1 MTLINGLTLRLLHDR
16 MCPTFVQGKAPSELT
31 TMTPYGL
38 PQLLWVGFGGFLG
51 SIGRFVMAGAFNRFS
66 PALGFPVGTLTV
78 NILGCFLIGVLN
90 GLAETRSLLGPDIRI
105 FLFIGVLGGFTTYST
120 FGFESLA
127 LLKDGAILKASA
139 NIILHVLLG
148 LSAVWIGDTLGRL

>member
-1 MTLINGLTLRLLHDR
+1 
-16 MCPTFVQGKAPSELT
+16 
-31 TMTPYGL
+31 MTPYGL
-38 PQLLWVGFGGFLG
+38 PQLLLVGLGGFLG
-51 SIGRFVMAGAFNRFS
+51 SISRFVMAGAFNRFS

-78 NILGCFLIGVLN
+78 NILGCLLIGLLH

-105 FLFIGVLGGFTTYST
+105 FLFIGVLGGFTTFST

-139 NIILHVLLG
+139 NILLHVFLG
-148 LSAVWIGDTLGRL
+148 LAAVWIGDTLGRL

>member
-1 MTLINGLTLRLLHDR
+1 
-16 MCPTFVQGKAPSELT
+16 
-31 TMTPYGL
+31 MTPYGL

-66 PALGFPVGTLTV
+66 PALGFPVGTLAV
-78 NILGCFLIGVLN
+78 NILGCFLIGILY
-90 GLAETRSLLGPDIRI
+90 GLAETRSLLSPDIRI

-127 LLKDGAILKASA
+127 LLKDGAILKASS
-139 NIILHVLLG
+139 NIVLHIFVG
-148 LSAVWIGDTLGRL
+148 LTAVWLGDTLGRM

>member
-1 MTLINGLTLRLLHDR
+1 
-16 MCPTFVQGKAPSELT
+16 
-31 TMTPYGL
+31 MTPYGL
-38 PQLLWVGFGGFLG
+38 PQLLLIGFGGFLG

-66 PALGFPVGTLTV
+66 PAFGFPVGTLTV
-78 NILGCFLIGVLN
+78 NILGCFLIGLLH

-127 LLKDGAILKASA
+127 LIKDGAILKASA
-139 NIILHVLLG
+139 NIFLHVFVG
-148 LSAVWIGDTLGRL
+148 LAAVWLGDTLGRL

>member
-1 MTLINGLTLRLLHDR
+1 
-16 MCPTFVQGKAPSELT
+16 
-31 TMTPYGL
+31 MTPYGL
-38 PQLLWVGFGGFLG
+38 PQLLWVGVGGFLG
-51 SIGRFVMAGAFNRFS
+51 SVSRFVMAGMFNRFS

-78 NILGCFLIGVLN
+78 NILGCLLIGLLH

-139 NIILHVLLG
+139 NIFLHVFVG
-148 LSAVWIGDTLGRL
+148 LAAVWLGDTLGRL

>member
-1 MTLINGLTLRLLHDR
+1 
-16 MCPTFVQGKAPSELT
+16 
-31 TMTPYGL
+31 MTPYGL
-38 PQLLWVGFGGFLG
+38 PQLLWVGLGGFLG
-51 SIGRFVMAGAFNRFS
+51 SISRFVMAGLFNRLS

-78 NILGCFLIGVLN
+78 NILGCLLIGLLH

-127 LLKDGAILKASA
+127 LIKDGVLLKASA
-139 NIILHVLLG
+139 NIILHVFLG
-148 LSAVWIGDTLGRL
+148 LFAVWLGDVLGRL

>member
-1 MTLINGLTLRLLHDR
+1 
-16 MCPTFVQGKAPSELT
+16 
-31 TMTPYGL
+31 MTPYGL
-38 PQLLWVGFGGFLG
+38 PQLLWVGVGGFLG
-51 SIGRFVMAGAFNRFS
+51 SVSRFVMAGMFNRFS

-78 NILGCFLIGVLN
+78 NILGCLLIGLLH

-127 LLKDGAILKASA
+127 LIKDGAILKASA
-139 NIILHVLLG
+139 NFILHVFLG
-148 LSAVWIGDTLGRL
+148 LSAVWLGDFLGRL